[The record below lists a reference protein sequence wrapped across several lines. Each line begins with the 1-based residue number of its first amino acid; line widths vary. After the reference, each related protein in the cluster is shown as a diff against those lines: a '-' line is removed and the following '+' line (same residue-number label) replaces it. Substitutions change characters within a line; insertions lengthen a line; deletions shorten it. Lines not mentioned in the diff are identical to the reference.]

1 MHFKGRLLDKLLRK
15 QNISDKVLRK
25 TTDIKVKSEK
35 LLLEKKI
42 RFEEVEARRKIKVEE
57 KDVKMKQL
65 AVEAGRKNE
74 IRMKIRDMEKV
85 KYENNLFFDVL
96 KLFFG
101 FLLIVCFNF

>member
-15 QNISDKVLRK
+15 QNISDTVLRK
-25 TTDIKVKSEK
+25 TSDIQVKSEQ
-35 LLLEKKI
+35 LLLEKKM

-85 KYENNLFFDVL
+85 KYEFNLFFDVL
-96 KLFFG
+96 K
-101 FLLIVCFNF
+101 IVNY